1 VSSQILCCFPFAA
14 CRNMQTNFLA
24 DVLSSATPL
33 SRPMMHI
40 AKVNLAG
47 QLEVALSGDAQDMLP
62 KGMRR
67 PPGLEL
73 DLDGVA
79 AAVSGTSRTMRRR
92 RLRQLQKSRWW
103 WRIFHLEE
111 ATVGIGGS
119 ADVMQQSW
127 NHSWHIAAMTHNT
140 PELGTQTEY
149 VNVPSSYGMVKKHNS
164 MNNLLLELG
173 ADMLPANEQA
183 ECGIQAVPDFID
195 AGVYAATKSQMPAEV
210 GVVGFSALKDA
221 FATNAQQIK
230 QQLAVFKEMDRDGTG
245 RVNFE
250 EFKDAFQRAFHAP
263 SVAQAKFLRQF
274 FLQLTGGQ
282 PTLDFRRFLIGLA
295 LVGGTKESA
304 SETTPE
310 TSASPDSPTSP
321 SQSSTAAPLD
331 FDALADRYK
340 AQMFVQLAF
349 AAFAA
354 NADDRIF
361 WKEFEELWTWIH
373 PAGLQE
379 DGGDVKNE
387 SMSASARKAFES
399 IGGAGVQELTF
410 DQFNR
415 YAEMNPGFVKRL
427 RQAFFSRVSTEL
439 SP

>member
-1 VSSQILCCFPFAA
+1 
-14 CRNMQTNFLA
+14 
-24 DVLSSATPL
+24 
-33 SRPMMHI
+33 
-40 AKVNLAG
+40 
-47 QLEVALSGDAQDMLP
+47 
-62 KGMRR
+62 
-67 PPGLEL
+67 
-73 DLDGVA
+73 
-79 AAVSGTSRTMRRR
+79 
-92 RLRQLQKSRWW
+92 
-103 WRIFHLEE
+103 
-111 ATVGIGGS
+111 
-119 ADVMQQSW
+119 
-127 NHSWHIAAMTHNT
+127 
-140 PELGTQTEY
+140 
-149 VNVPSSYGMVKKHNS
+149 
-164 MNNLLLELG
+164 
-173 ADMLPANEQA
+173 
-183 ECGIQAVPDFID
+183 
-195 AGVYAATKSQMPAEV
+195 
-210 GVVGFSALKDA
+210 VVGFSALKDA

-373 PAGLQE
+373 PAGIQE
-379 DGGDVKNE
+379 DSGVSSGDVKNE

-410 DQFNR
+410 DAAAVSMKEQSAQTEGIFFESGVQTDDFPAPLTNSMDFVYDVGMDIAGDQLLPCSTFAKECHDR
-415 YAEMNPGFVKRL
+415 VEDAIDEWAYDVYRLHEDAEIAVYKRNGQL
-427 RQAFFSRVSTEL
+427 IFCSCDS
-439 SP
+439 SG

>member
-79 AAVSGTSRTMRRR
+79 AVVSGTSRTMRRR
-92 RLRQLQKSRWW
+92 RLRQLQKSRLW

-149 VNVPSSYGMVKKHNS
+149 VNVPSSYSMVKHNS
-164 MNNLLLELG
+164 MNNLLLEFG
-173 ADMLPANEQA
+173 VDMLPANEQV
-183 ECGIQAVPDFID
+183 ECGIQDVPDFID
-195 AGVYAATKSQMPAEV
+195 V
-210 GVVGFSALKDA
+210 GVAADVSMKEQSAQ
-221 FATNAQQIK
+221 TEGIS
-230 QQLAVFKEMDRDGTG
+230 
-245 RVNFE
+245 FE
-250 EFKDAFQRAFHAP
+250 RCVQTD
-263 SVAQAKFLRQF
+263 
-274 FLQLTGGQ
+274 
-282 PTLDFRRFLIGLA
+282 DF
-295 LVGGTKESA
+295 
-304 SETTPE
+304 P
-310 TSASPDSPTSP
+310 
-321 SQSSTAAPLD
+321 APLTNSMD
-331 FDALADRYK
+331 FVYDVGMGIAGDQLLPCSTFAKECHDRVDDAIDEWAYDVYRLHEDAEIAVYK
-340 AQMFVQLAF
+340 RNGQL
-349 AAFAA
+349 
-354 NADDRIF
+354 IF
-361 WKEFEELWTWIH
+361 CSCDSS
-373 PAGLQE
+373 G
-379 DGGDVKNE
+379 
-387 SMSASARKAFES
+387 
-399 IGGAGVQELTF
+399 
-410 DQFNR
+410 
-415 YAEMNPGFVKRL
+415 
-427 RQAFFSRVSTEL
+427 
-439 SP
+439 